1 MQEMFENSENQDG
14 ENNSGNII
22 NNEKEEE
29 AKIKLIDHYSKLLS
43 WIHYVLN

>member
-1 MQEMFENSENQDG
+1 MEEMDKNLENYEDEKNLEYSV
-14 ENNSGNII
+14 S
-22 NNEKEEE
+22 EKEEK